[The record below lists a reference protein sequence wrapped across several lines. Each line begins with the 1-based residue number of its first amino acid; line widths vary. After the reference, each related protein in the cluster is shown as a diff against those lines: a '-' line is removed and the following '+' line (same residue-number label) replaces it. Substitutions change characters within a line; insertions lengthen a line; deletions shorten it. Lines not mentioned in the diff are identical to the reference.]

1 MTAPARQEPV
11 SQGSIRRRLLLVQLA
26 GAAVLAVLL
35 YFVVLSVTRQVAQ
48 QSQDNVLAASAL
60 SILGSARVSGGEI
73 VIDLPYS
80 SLSMLDS
87 VTDERVFYAIW
98 LGDEFLSGYAGMPR
112 PAPVAEGQTAFL
124 DAGFLGAKVRIASV
138 ARPFSTDLGNEQLS
152 VSVAQTLTGRDQTM
166 ARISRVALG
175 VGAGFFALSAV
186 LALFVAQSTIRPLNR
201 LTAAV
206 SRRGPRDLRPVAA
219 PVPSEMVPLVASLN
233 SFMKRLETS
242 LARSEDFIAEA
253 AHRVRT
259 PLAIVRTQA
268 EIVQR
273 RVSDET
279 TRQTVREMIQAV
291 DESSRTAGQLLDH
304 AMVVFRLDDLSR
316 ETVDLPD
323 LLRDTVDQLG
333 PLSEMRDIELALGRM
348 DPATLRGDAILLQN
362 ALRNL
367 LDNAIKYC
375 PPEARVT
382 VSVRHEG
389 DEVCLEVS
397 DTGPG
402 FPHGGKRRLVKRFS
416 RGDNVSGV
424 VGSGLGLTIVEDVT
438 VAHGGR
444 FTIENKAE
452 GGACARLFFP
462 VS

>member
-1 MTAPARQEPV
+1 MTAPV

-26 GAAVLAVLL
+26 GAAALAVLL

-48 QSQDNVLAASAL
+48 QSQDNVLTASAL

-80 SLSMLDS
+80 ALSMLDS

-98 LGDEFLSGYAGMPR
+98 LGDEFLSGYQDLPR
-112 PAPVAEGQTAFL
+112 PDPVIEGQPGFL
-124 DAGFLGAKVRIASV
+124 EAAFLGAQVRIASV
-138 ARPFSTDLGNEQLS
+138 ERPFSTDLDNEQLS

-186 LALFVAQSTIRPLNR
+186 LALIVAQSTIRPLDR
-201 LTAAV
+201 LTGAV
-206 SRRGPRDLRPVAA
+206 SRRGPRDLRPVSA

-242 LARSEDFIAEA
+242 LSRSEDFIAEA

-273 RVSDET
+273 RVSDDD
-279 TRQTVREMIQAV
+279 TRNAVREMIQAV

-304 AMVVFRLDDLSR
+304 AMVVFRLDDLAREPVDLPALVR
-316 ETVDLPD
+316 ETVAQ
-323 LLRDTVDQLG
+323 VG
-333 PLSEMRDIELALGRM
+333 PLSEMRDIDLIAGRM
-348 DPATLRGDAILLQN
+348 EDAAVEGDAILMQN

-375 PPEARVT
+375 PPLSEVT
-382 VSVRHEG
+382 VSVLNDGKEICLQ
-389 DEVCLEVS
+389 VC

-402 FPHGGKRRLVKRFS
+402 FPEGGKRRLVQRFS

-444 FTIENKAE
+444 FTIQNSKE

-462 VS
+462 AS